1 MKKQQYVLSAIALIL
16 CIALYIGGKTV
27 PDKTAATTH
36 SEDDGHDH
44 SAESPQKIDFT
55 SMLASAKATITP
67 NQAQRLTAL
76 ENSVTRGDVKEQQ
89 IHAFHE
95 MARFWLDSARKFE
108 LYAYYT
114 SEAAKLE
121 NSEKSLTFAARLFL
135 DRLMMSGDPAM
146 QTWLA
151 NNAKVLLENALKI
164 NPANDSSRIGLGSCF
179 LFGNISSNPMEGINM
194 IRQVVEKNPGNI
206 YGQMM
211 LALGGKKSGQYD
223 KAIERFLLI
232 VQKEP
237 DNIEA
242 VFHIAECYDLKGD
255 KPNAI
260 LYYEKAKQLVKIPQ
274 AKEELN
280 NRIMELKK

>member
-1 MKKQQYVLSAIALIL
+1 VKKQQYVLSALALLL
-16 CIALYIGGKTV
+16 CFALYFGGKTV
-27 PDKTAATTH
+27 PDKSAVTH
-36 SEDDGHDH
+36 SEGDGHDH
-44 SAESPQKIDFT
+44 SADAPQKIDLNT
-55 SMLASAKATITP
+55 LLTAAKANITP
-67 NQAQRLTAL
+67 SQAQRLTAL

-95 MARFWLDSARKFE
+95 IARFWLDSARKFD

-146 QTWLA
+146 QNWLA

-164 NPANDSSRIGLGSCF
+164 NPANDSSSIGLGACY
-179 LFGNISSNPMEGINM
+179 LFGNISSNPMEGITL
-194 IRQVVEKNPGNI
+194 IKKVVDRNPENV

-223 KAIERFLLI
+223 KAIERFLL
-232 VQKEP
+232 VVKKEP

-242 VFHIAECYDLKGD
+242 IFHIAECYDLKGD
-255 KPNAI
+255 KSNAI
-260 LYYEKAKQLVKIPQ
+260 VYYEKARELVKIPQ
-274 AKEELN
+274 AKEELS

>member
-1 MKKQQYVLSAIALIL
+1 MKKQQYVLSALALLL
-16 CIALYIGGKTV
+16 CFALYFGGKTV
-27 PDKTAATTH
+27 PDKSAVTH
-36 SEDDGHDH
+36 SEGDGHDH
-44 SAESPQKIDFT
+44 SADAPQKIDLNT
-55 SMLASAKATITP
+55 LLTAAKANITP
-67 NQAQRLTAL
+67 SQAQRLTAL
-76 ENSVTRGDVKEQQ
+76 ENSVTRGDVKDQQ

-95 MARFWLDSARKFE
+95 IARFWLDSARKFD

-146 QTWLA
+146 QNWLA

-164 NPANDSSRIGLGSCF
+164 NPANDSSSIGLGACY
-179 LFGNISSNPMEGINM
+179 LFGNISSNPMEGISL
-194 IRQVVEKNPGNI
+194 IKKVVDRDPENI

-232 VQKEP
+232 VKKEP

-242 VFHIAECYDLKGD
+242 IFHIAECYDLKGD
-255 KPNAI
+255 KTNAI
-260 LYYEKAKQLVKIPQ
+260 VYYEKARELVKIPQ
-274 AKEELN
+274 AKEELS